1 MPNTAAIVSLRLPD
15 ATKARLD
22 RAAKLTRRSRSF
34 LMKEALE
41 AYLPTILGAPAPA
54 KSRLARLLA
63 YEGAG
68 AVGSGRTEDEIDA
81 EVRDFRADD

>member
-1 MPNTAAIVSLRLPD
+1 MPRSAPIVSLRLPD
-15 ATKARLD
+15 ATKGQLD

-34 LMKEALE
+34 LMKEALD
-41 AYLPTILGAPAPA
+41 AYLPTVLDADAPA

-63 YEGAG
+63 FEGAG
-68 AVGSGRTEDEIDA
+68 AAGGGRTADEIDA